1 MELPYKGIGLQ
12 IVEILK
18 RFKLQDGFCE
28 CQGVASYL
36 FSVAELG
43 VCTSSEMTIKASI
56 QTHLQAFRPDSFGCH
71 SLGCQCNHEMRRKE
85 VTMSFSLEQWESTF
99 QDISGIF
106 VVVGARVS
114 KDHVSANHV
123 EAAVFRWDHE
133 HGDDET
139 KSVRVG
145 EMFCGG
151 IGGWSQ
157 ACRAL
162 ASSSRDIST
171 CWAVDIDP
179 ITCRTFARSHDMTYV
194 VNDASDCWNQV
205 NSDEESCQVPS
216 VVFNTDVKRLWWI
229 VYAAREKVQLVCA
242 SPPCPP
248 WSLANEATGLN
259 TQAGMMMI
267 WAILICGVLRP
278 RIWMLE
284 NVANLLTHPHWKLV
298 REVIAWTGYKI
309 EWCTVLNLSDQA
321 PQNRDRALIIAVDC
335 HDKSRFNHT
344 PVKWPCI
351 RPPTLR
357 SYGVIR
363 EMEELWMMR
372 AVLSN
377 EHMEMYMNPS
387 LLPKSSP
394 YSHQKKSK
402 RDVAEYRL
410 RDADSCFGCIMTSYG
425 NPDAVRDEHLYKNG
439 LYGTLYCEGNIVRK
453 LCVPELLV
461 LMGTLEDVWLPES
474 DCVAVGMI
482 GNSISPLHALITIIN
497 GLCYVR
503 PLWVPNGVQSLF
515 ADIAGLH
522 ITSDMMIVTDA
533 HGGFWFTRRSTLYG
547 DVARTLP
554 TRAIHSLKII
564 SPTQEYELQ
573 VETGILLK
581 VMMQL
586 IAGKA
591 SPPQFQI
598 TILGSSRSKYLAAD
612 SMIMPSSALTMNS
625 LTPSFMWPNEIS
637 MCLSDWPCIL
647 LLTPKVTFVL
657 RRDEGIT
664 PEDIDM
670 IMNGHGEDD
679 IVEGCCKDLFMR
691 TCPLQV
697 NCPNIT
703 LYVPEPEA
711 NELKPPASLRFR
723 QEGQAI
729 LATMN
734 DDTKWDFLHFMRQS
748 RLMDVCLAL
757 GWGFSEVIHLEP
769 TRSNLILH
777 TIKLSRIEGRFAVQ
791 ADHVISVIKVLLF
804 IRSMNQLPVPVKNV
818 ARLKIKIWESWTWVG
833 WIDTDLQIVTLDQ
846 AWADA
851 CRFFSHDEGCRWI
864 CHGKRINPEFKF
876 GDYIELH
883 SNREQTIE
891 FPVHLV
897 LPLQGGGPPRQ
908 VLPNTS
914 NMSLIS
920 DDDAD
925 DSPRSRTPVQPVYP
939 VDASHRDVRDDV
951 EQVVA
956 NFLER
961 LVQHPTS
968 DRFLSEEVY
977 QGLMIIEEIDQ
988 MSMHGSIAQVIRVME
1003 FCQRSGIET
1012 MLHEMGWQ
1020 LVMRIPDF
1028 DNPQRVLLLFHPIAG
1043 ARTQSIST
1051 MRGFVVSAFTYCRM
1065 PFPGPGTG
1073 NAVHVRVNLW
1083 GVVVV
1088 DGFFDP
1094 DMAMGRFSQPWYDAS
1109 SFLGQP
1115 SQMRLIANGRQLN
1128 PDFPISTYAR
1138 TESDGVPTLKVHM
1151 VYQLSGG
1158 GPPGAKPKPDAVVK
1172 AKSELAK
1179 LFLDLGC
1186 DLQSTMQAVDQ
1197 LIKRGGLTAV
1207 NAALR
1212 KRDPANKLES
1222 LTELAAS
1229 LDVKISDHNHAA
1241 LQRQNANKKR
1251 LNNLQKQHQI
1261 TPCASAYKI
1270 KSGFFQNEDGSEA
1283 TVLAS
1288 LQHSACGV
1296 FLCDASKA
1304 DPWLDCA
1311 DTISQDELAL
1321 VILGGCK
1328 DVATGKCKAV
1338 TIPATDSSDYPVL
1351 LSCCV
1356 HQMGRKTVQIQKP
1369 AGAQVQVEPSVICS
1383 LTIFQ
1388 DELSEDNWQL
1398 VQKQPSRAVIE
1409 LMQKAGVGNQIINS
1423 PWGKSWWGKA
1433 GTTIAAHATSL
1444 QLHARIPT
1452 SARDDTMRASGMT
1465 GVYINPK
1472 NDKGAIDTSFAVVWV
1487 DAPLSEIQ
1495 VKAAAIA
1502 ESLGLVR
1509 IARSKQQKTSRG
1521 IRVNA
1526 SNYEKVFKLLKP
1538 NIEVPRHIC
1547 VEHIAKLTPTPE
1559 GATADTIKQWISQ
1572 MQMTARPIKP
1582 LGQRTW
1588 LLGFTE
1594 KTDKQWFLF
1603 NDQYMMLQFLP
1614 DRNEAKQTPIVVSA
1628 APKSASST
1636 NGASVNA
1643 ADDDD
1648 PWAAYRK
1655 NNGIEPPSV
1664 SNKSPVQGASMPAP
1678 RVIQGPIEDRFQ
1690 QQDKA
1695 IENMQQ
1701 AIQSLQQQTE
1711 EQTKSQ
1717 GAFQQA
1723 VEGKFKDIQHDMEKH
1738 IQMVGKQFEDS
1749 MNRAMQKQD
1758 SQLNSCFSD
1767 LKQMIQDVNKKP
1779 TKKRNGPP
1787 TEPNRGPNAMQD
1799 DEQPNSDG
1807 L

>member
-1 MELPYKGIGLQ
+1 MQ
-12 IVEILK
+12 IVALLK
-18 RFKLQDGFCE
+18 QFKLQDGFCE

-56 QTHLQAFRPDSFGCH
+56 QTHLQTIRPDRFGCH
-71 SLGCQCNHEMRRKE
+71 SLCCPCSHETRRKE

-99 QDISGIF
+99 KDISGLF
-106 VVVGARVS
+106 MVVGARVYN
-114 KDHVSANHV
+114 DQVSANHDG
-123 EAAVFRWDHE
+123 AAVFRWEPE
-133 HGDDET
+133 HGDDEENPI
-139 KSVRVG
+139 RVG

-162 ASSSRDIST
+162 ASSTRDIST
-171 CWAVDIDP
+171 RWAIDIDP
-179 ITCRTFARSHDMTYV
+179 ITCRTFARSHEMTYV
-194 VNDASDCWNQV
+194 VTDAVDCWNRI
-205 NSDEESCQVPS
+205 NSDEDSCQVPS
-216 VVFNTDVKRLWWI
+216 VVFNTDAKRLWWI

-267 WAILICGVLRP
+267 WAILICGLLRP

-284 NVANLLTHPHWKLV
+284 NVANLLAHPHWKLV
-298 REVIAWTGYKI
+298 REVIAWTGFKI
-309 EWCTVLNLSDQA
+309 EWCTVLNLSDHA

-335 HDKSRFNHT
+335 YDKSRFNHM
-344 PVKWPCI
+344 PVKWPSI

-363 EMEELWMMR
+363 DMEELWMMR
-372 AVLSN
+372 SVLSN

-387 LLPKSSP
+387 LLSKSSP
-394 YSHQKKSK
+394 YQNHKKSK
-402 RDVAEYRL
+402 KDVSEYRL

-425 NPDAVRDEHLYKNG
+425 KPDDVRDEHLFKNG

-453 LCVPELLV
+453 LSVPELLV
-461 LMGTLEDVWLPES
+461 LMGTLEDVWLPEC

-482 GNSISPLHALITIIN
+482 GNSISPLHALIAIIN
-497 GLCYVR
+497 SLCFVR

-515 ADIAGLH
+515 ADIAGQHL
-522 ITSDMMIVTDA
+522 TSDMMVITDA
-533 HGGFWFTRRSTLYG
+533 HDGFWFTRRSSLHG
-547 DVARTLP
+547 DVAKTLP

-564 SPTQEYELQ
+564 SPTQVYELQ
-573 VETGILLK
+573 VETGTLLK
-581 VMMQL
+581 EMMQL

-598 TILGSSRSKYLAAD
+598 AILGSLGSKYLAAD
-612 SMIMPSSALTMNS
+612 SMIMPSSALAMNS
-625 LTPSFMWPNEIS
+625 LTPSFMWPNELS
-637 MCLSDWPCIL
+637 MCSNDWPFIL

-657 RRDEGIT
+657 KRDEGIT
-664 PEDIDM
+664 P
-670 IMNGHGEDD
+670 DD
-679 IVEGCCKDLFMR
+679 IEMILNGYGDENVSGGHCMDLFMR
-691 TCPLQV
+691 CCPGQM

-703 LYVPEPEA
+703 IYIPEPE
-711 NELKPPASLRFR
+711 EIDLKPPASVRF
-723 QEGQAI
+723 QQDGHAI
-729 LATMN
+729 MATMN
-734 DDTKWDFLHFMRQS
+734 DDTKWDFLHFTRQS
-748 RLMDVCLAL
+748 KLMDVCLAL

-769 TRSNLILH
+769 TRSNLLLH
-777 TIKLSRIEGRFAVQ
+777 TIKMSKIEGRLAVQ
-791 ADHVISVIKVLLF
+791 ADHVISIFKVLLF
-804 IRSMNQLPVPVKNV
+804 IRSMNQLPVPIKNV

-833 WIDTDLQIVTLDQ
+833 WIDMDLQIVTLDQ

-864 CHGKRINPEFKF
+864 CHGKRINPEFRF

-883 SNREQTIE
+883 SKHDQIIE

-897 LPLQGGGPPRQ
+897 LPLHGGGPPSQ
-908 VLPNTS
+908 VLPNVS
-914 NMSLIS
+914 NMALIS

-925 DSPRSRTPVQPVYP
+925 DTPRSRTPVQPVYP
-939 VDASHRDVRDDV
+939 ADASRRDVRDDV

-961 LVQHPTS
+961 LVQHPTR
-968 DRFLSEEVY
+968 DRFLSEEIF

-988 MSMHGSIAQVIRVME
+988 MSMHGSISQVIRVME

-1020 LVMRIPDF
+1020 LVMRVPDF

-1043 ARTQSIST
+1043 ARIQSITT
-1051 MRGFVVSAFTYCRM
+1051 MRGFIVSAFTYCRM

-1094 DMAMGRFSQPWYDAS
+1094 EMAAGRFSQPWYDAS

-1115 SQMRLIANGRQLN
+1115 SHMRLIANGKQLN

-1158 GPPGAKPKPDAVVK
+1158 GPPGTKPKPDAVVK

-1222 LTELAAS
+1222 LTELANS
-1229 LDVKISDHNHAA
+1229 LDVKMPNHNHAA
-1241 LQRQNANKKR
+1241 LQRENANKKR
-1251 LNNLQKQHQI
+1251 LTNLQQQHPI
-1261 TPCASAYKI
+1261 TNCASAYTI
-1270 KSGFFQNEDGSEA
+1270 KPGFFKNEDGSDA
-1283 TVLAS
+1283 TVLTS
-1288 LQHSACGV
+1288 LQHSACGA

-1356 HQMGRKTVQIQKP
+1356 HQMGRKHVQIHKP
-1369 AGAQVQVEPSVICS
+1369 AGAQVKVEPSIICS

-1388 DELSEDNWQL
+1388 DEISEEDWQQ
-1398 VQKQPSRAVIE
+1398 VQKHPARAAIE
-1409 LMQKAGVGNQIINS
+1409 LMQKAGVGTQIINS

-1433 GTTIAAHATSL
+1433 GSTIAAHATRL
-1444 QLHARIPT
+1444 QLHARFPIP
-1452 SARDDTMRASGMT
+1452 
-1465 GVYINPK
+1465 V
-1472 NDKGAIDTSFAVVWV
+1472 
-1487 DAPLSEIQ
+1487 
-1495 VKAAAIA
+1495 
-1502 ESLGLVR
+1502 
-1509 IARSKQQKTSRG
+1509 
-1521 IRVNA
+1521 
-1526 SNYEKVFKLLKP
+1526 
-1538 NIEVPRHIC
+1538 
-1547 VEHIAKLTPTPE
+1547 
-1559 GATADTIKQWISQ
+1559 
-1572 MQMTARPIKP
+1572 
-1582 LGQRTW
+1582 
-1588 LLGFTE
+1588 
-1594 KTDKQWFLF
+1594 
-1603 NDQYMMLQFLP
+1603 
-1614 DRNEAKQTPIVVSA
+1614 
-1628 APKSASST
+1628 
-1636 NGASVNA
+1636 
-1643 ADDDD
+1643 
-1648 PWAAYRK
+1648 
-1655 NNGIEPPSV
+1655 
-1664 SNKSPVQGASMPAP
+1664 
-1678 RVIQGPIEDRFQ
+1678 
-1690 QQDKA
+1690 
-1695 IENMQQ
+1695 
-1701 AIQSLQQQTE
+1701 
-1711 EQTKSQ
+1711 
-1717 GAFQQA
+1717 
-1723 VEGKFKDIQHDMEKH
+1723 
-1738 IQMVGKQFEDS
+1738 
-1749 MNRAMQKQD
+1749 
-1758 SQLNSCFSD
+1758 
-1767 LKQMIQDVNKKP
+1767 
-1779 TKKRNGPP
+1779 
-1787 TEPNRGPNAMQD
+1787 
-1799 DEQPNSDG
+1799 
-1807 L
+1807 